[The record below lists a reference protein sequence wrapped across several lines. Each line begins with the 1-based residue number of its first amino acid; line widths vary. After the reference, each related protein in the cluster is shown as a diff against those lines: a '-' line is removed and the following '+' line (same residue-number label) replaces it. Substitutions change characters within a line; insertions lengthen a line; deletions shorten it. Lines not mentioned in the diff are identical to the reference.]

1 MSRRS
6 KTQHHVI
13 ELPSWIFDVD
23 DEDEIEGNSSLLEE
37 LEIDPAHI
45 YRYYH
50 HTGTYD
56 CVQKIFNYIFVL
68 IGVYYGCYLVPVFN

>member
-45 YRYYH
+45 YR
-50 HTGTYD
+50 
-56 CVQKIFNYIFVL
+56 
-68 IGVYYGCYLVPVFN
+68 